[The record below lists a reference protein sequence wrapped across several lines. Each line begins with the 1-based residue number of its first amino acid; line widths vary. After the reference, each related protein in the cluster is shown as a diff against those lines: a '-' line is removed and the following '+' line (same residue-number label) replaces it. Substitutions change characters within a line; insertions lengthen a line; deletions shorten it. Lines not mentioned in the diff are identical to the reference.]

1 MTNKKIVIQGAY
13 GDENIG
19 DDLLLDMIIRLLKQK
34 GFKSNNFVIAGNKA
48 SYLTE
53 KFQEIKVVTPSS
65 GKYVNCDYFILGGGT
80 QFFSFKKVSVPQNK
94 LKIYFNVIKAD
105 PLIIIRIIRSKLG
118 LNCEAQKIALGIG
131 LGPFLDSNV
140 ENNVKNRLLKFEEV
154 LCRDF
159 KSMEYCRK
167 WGVNSTLSADLCL
180 SDLYSQ
186 NYSHYHTLSK
196 SPKKIIGVVIRDW
209 IQNGNGDII
218 NEKVLDLIKNNKC
231 YTFKVFIFS
240 RKKDAKLA
248 SRISQLETIQK
259 ENFHIWNPEKS
270 SFKKYLEIFNLCDL
284 VITSR
289 YHAAIFALN
298 YGIPT
303 ICLAIDPKLKFI
315 TEEVKGFSY
324 CEIEDMENIPS
335 QIEAVFMNYKKIQ
348 NSIYSSYKVLNA
360 RANKVFE
367 LPINTN

>member
-1 MTNKKIVIQGAY
+1 MNKKIVIQGAY
-13 GDENIG
+13 GDANIG

-48 SYLTE
+48 TYLTE
-53 KFQEIKVVTPSS
+53 KFDKIKVVTTSS

-80 QFFSFKKVSVPQNK
+80 QFFSFKKVSIPKNK

-105 PLIIIRIIRSKLG
+105 PFILIRFIRSKLG
-118 LNCEAQKIALGIG
+118 LNRESRKIALGIG
-131 LGPFLDSNV
+131 LGPFLDSKV
-140 ENNVKNRLLKFEEV
+140 ENNVRNRLLNFEEV
-154 LCRDF
+154 VCRDF

-186 NYSHYHTLSK
+186 NYSQYHTLSK

-218 NEKVLDLIKNNKC
+218 NGKIFDLIKDNKC
-231 YTFKVFIFS
+231 YTFKIFIFS
-240 RKKDAKLA
+240 RKKDAELV
-248 SRISQLETIQK
+248 SRINQLETFQK
-259 ENFHIWNPEKS
+259 ENIHIWNPEKS
-270 SFKKYLEIFNLCDL
+270 TFKKYLKIFNLCDL

-315 TEEVKGFSY
+315 TEEVEGFSY

-335 QIEAVFMNYKKIQ
+335 QIETVFMNYNEIQ
-348 NSIYSSYKVLNA
+348 SSIYLSYKALNI

-367 LPINTN
+367 LPINNN